1 MATFENESARVIDKF
16 KGDNF
21 NLWKF
26 KMEMVL
32 ESMDLWEIVEESEE
46 PPSSDCWDLELLVV
60 VTVL

>member
-32 ESMDLWEIVEESEE
+32 ESMDLWEIVKGFKE
-46 PPSSDCWDLELLVV
+46 PPPFEDDLKMKKDYN
-60 VTVL
+60 

>member
-1 MATFENESARVIDKF
+1 MGSFENESGRVIDKF

-32 ESMDLWEIVEESEE
+32 ESMDLWE
-46 PPSSDCWDLELLVV
+46 CWSIELLVV
-60 VTVL
+60 VTAL